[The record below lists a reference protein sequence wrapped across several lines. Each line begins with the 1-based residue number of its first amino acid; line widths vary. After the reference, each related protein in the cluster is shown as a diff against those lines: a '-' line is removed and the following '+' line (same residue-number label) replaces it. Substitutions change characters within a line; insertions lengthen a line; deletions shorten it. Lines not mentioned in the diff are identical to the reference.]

1 MKSRLF
7 TFGCSYTFFMWPTWS
22 DLLSVEYDYYENWAW
37 VGIGN
42 RAIAERVAEAHA
54 KHNFTKDDTV
64 IVQWSTTLRHDW
76 HNEIPING
84 EAGWQTNGNVF
95 SPKNIKFYDES
106 WYRKFFSERSWVM
119 HTLNYVLLIQGLLDS
134 VGCTWR
140 MTSIGDIRNLGT
152 DLDKDLWNYERVSA
166 DFNELSSDY
175 VLWNRYPEFKNYSK
189 PIWEDRGNCWI
200 DPIMPYSS
208 KYDNLYWWFQA
219 KQDKAA
225 WKEGHPSPLQHQR
238 WLNDLL
244 RPSLKLNE
252 VPQQQQAIIDKC
264 ISLKSNTEFMDC
276 LHFEKFLQNKQHKLF
291 DTIDWPNFKK
301 GF

>member
-1 MKSRLF
+1 MKHRLF
-7 TFGCSYTFFMWPTWS
+7 VFGCSYTFFMWPTWA

-76 HNEIPING
+76 HNEHAVNS
-84 EAGWQTNGNVF
+84 ESGWQTNGNVF

-119 HTLNYVLLIQGLLDS
+119 HTLNHVLLIQGLLDS
-134 VGCTWR
+134 IGCTWR

-152 DLDKDLWNYERVSA
+152 DLDRDLWNYERVSV
-166 DFNELSSDY
+166 NPTELSNDY
-175 VLWNRYPEFKNYSK
+175 VLWNRYPEFKSYSK
-189 PIWEDRGNCWI
+189 TIWEDRINCWI
-200 DPIMPYSS
+200 EPIMPHAS
-208 KYDNLYWWFQA
+208 KHDDLYWWFQA
-219 KQDKAA
+219 KQDKQA
-225 WKEGHPSPLQHQR
+225 WKEGHPSPPQHQK
-238 WLNDLL
+238 WLNELL
-244 RPSLKLNE
+244 RPSLGLST
-252 VPQQQQAIIDKC
+252 VSQQQQIIVDKC
-264 ISLKSNTEFMDC
+264 MLLKSNTEFMDC
-276 LHFEKFLQNKQHKLF
+276 LNFENFLQNKQQKLF
-291 DTIDWPNFKK
+291 EGIAWPNIKK